1 MLELEAL
8 LQQSKIVDLSQPMT
22 PSMPKFFVH
31 VPFSFTLNIRHSDL
45 DIPGGF
51 FQPVVFQHG
60 RE

>member
-8 LQQSKIVDLSQPMT
+8 LRQSKVLDLSQPMT
-22 PSMPKFFVH
+22 PSMPKFFAH
-31 VPFSFTLNIRHSDL
+31 IPFSFTLNIRHSDL
-45 DIPGGF
+45 DILGGV